1 MLINSGQSYLRLPI
15 ISVTINISNLIYK
28 TLVTQLCSM
37 ALWQGKAKRKPSG
50 GRLSPHRSKK
60 RSEIGRELQQAKIG
74 GVTKKT
80 ARARGGGRKD
90 RLLRTEQVSVTDS
103 KSGKSFTSKILEVIE
118 NTANPNYVR
127 QNIITKG
134 SIIETEKGKAKVTS
148 RPGQHGVV
156 NAVLISK

>member
-1 MLINSGQSYLRLPI
+1 MSQSWFFVFKFTYTLCLIA
-15 ISVTINISNLIYK
+15 NISNLKYNP
-28 TLVTQLCSM
+28 LVAHFCNM
-37 ALWQGKAKRKPSG
+37 ALWQGKSKRKSTG
-50 GRLSPHRSKK
+50 GRLAGSRGKK
-60 RSEIGRELQQAKIG
+60 RFEIGRELQQAKIG
-74 GVTKKT
+74 EVTKKV

-90 RLLRTEQVSVTDS
+90 RLLRTEQASVTDP

-134 SIIETEKGKAKVTS
+134 SVIETEKGKAKVTS

-156 NAVLISK
+156 NAVLIK